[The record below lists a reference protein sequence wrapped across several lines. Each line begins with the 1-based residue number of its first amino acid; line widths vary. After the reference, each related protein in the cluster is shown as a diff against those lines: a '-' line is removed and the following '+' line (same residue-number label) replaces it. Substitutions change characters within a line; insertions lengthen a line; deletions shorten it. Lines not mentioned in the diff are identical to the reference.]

1 MARTNTLTGGS
12 FAIIIRLSSSLL
24 PFFSFSSF
32 APCSFLKEKEEEEVL
47 GGIFLIEEDF
57 EFRFLDINIG
67 VMRDFIGSRNLILS
81 EVLFEREEEFF

>member
-1 MARTNTLTGGS
+1 MARTNINGWIFRDYHSTFLV
-12 FAIIIRLSSSLL
+12 A
-24 PFFSFSSF
+24 SSF
-32 APCSFLKEKEEEEVL
+32 FFFFFLRALLVFKDKEEEEVL

>member
-1 MARTNTLTGGS
+1 M
-12 FAIIIRLSSSLL
+12 
-24 PFFSFSSF
+24 
-32 APCSFLKEKEEEEVL
+32 L